1 MAYFGFKTPKVISFF
16 TKKTILFWEDGRSR
30 SVVVS
35 KIVFLHTRIQD
46 KSITFFLI
54 DARNVKKFL
63 KTSFFFKNSAKNYH
77 ILIKYKKN
85 YGESSEI
92 MVLQ

>member
-1 MAYFGFKTPKVISFF
+1 MAYFGFKTLKVLSFF

-46 KSITFFLI
+46 KSITFF
-54 DARNVKKFL
+54 
-63 KTSFFFKNSAKNYH
+63 
-77 ILIKYKKN
+77 
-85 YGESSEI
+85 
-92 MVLQ
+92 